1 MIQERSNGLDKMLA
15 DKCMR
20 YRNEEEIDKEAFF
33 KELRRYLNSIDQK
46 QY

>member
-1 MIQERSNGLDKMLA
+1 MLA

-20 YRNEEEIDKEAFF
+20 YRSEGEIDKESFF
-33 KELRRYLNSIDQK
+33 KDLRRYLNSIDQK